1 METFQELTAVT
12 IELTSSWVSICLEKT
27 ENLLEMLQDTVSD
40 EVSKINKY
48 WTLPDHQAVLD
59 KIEWTYL
66 LSGL

>member
-12 IELTSSWVSICLEKT
+12 IELTSSCVSTCLEKT
-27 ENLLEMLQDTVSD
+27 GNLLEMLQHTVSD

-48 WTLPDHQAVLD
+48 WISPDHQAVLD
-59 KIEWTYL
+59 KIEWTFL